1 MHSLESLLKYKR
13 SFNLYF
19 TKNYICFKYLNSYQV
34 ISNQTSVMDV
44 FLDISNTIIF
54 DVRLD
59 GVSTKNNSSKKLI
72 LWLNVRNWWLKKS
85 LISIIKIL

>member
-19 TKNYICFKYLNSYQV
+19 TKNYIYFKYLNSYYV
-34 ISNQTSVMDV
+34 ISNQMSVMDV

-72 LWLNVRNWWLKKS
+72 LWLNVRNWWFKKVS
-85 LISIIKIL
+85 Y